1 MMRRTPTTL
10 SLTGVQH
17 VELRKHLHGGDGK
30 EAAAILLC
38 GQRDGDRRHRLVVAD
53 VQPIPHSVCTAR
65 SPTHVSWPTDYIAP
79 LLNRATDQRLSVVK
93 VHSHPNGA
101 TAFSA
106 IDDESDKR
114 FLPSVLDWVEADVL
128 HGSTIMLPDGQMRGR
143 VLDAKFGFEPIDCI
157 NVVGD
162 DLQFWYEHST
172 ECGNKSFLASQAQV
186 FDDGTIERLQRLSI
200 AVVGVSGTGSP
211 VVEQLVRL
219 GVGEV
224 VLVDDDHVEERNVNR
239 ILHSTMQDAQQGK
252 PKVEVLAEAIRRMGL
267 GTRVIRVEGNL
278 WSRDVVRTVGQCD
291 VLFGCMDT
299 VDGRYLLNKLATHYL
314 LPYFDVGVG
323 LIPREDQRGRS
334 SAPIDVCHRVSYM
347 QPGGSSLL
355 SRGLFTMTDVSAAG
369 LRRRDPAAFG
379 QQVDEGYIA
388 AVQTHRPAV
397 ISINFLAAAL
407 AVNEFLARLHP
418 FREAANS
425 DCAELTFDLTD
436 MELHHDPDGAPCEM
450 LGSHVGKGDEEPM
463 LELPELAARS

>member
-1 MMRRTPTTL
+1 MMRHTPTTL

-17 VELRKHLHGGDGK
+17 VELRKHLHGGDGR

-79 LLNRATDQRLSVVK
+79 LLNRAADQRLSVVK

-106 IDDESDKR
+106 MDDESDKR
-114 FLPSVLDWVEADVL
+114 LLPSVLDWVEADVL

-172 ECGNKSFLASQAQV
+172 ECGNKGFLASQAQV

-267 GTRVIRVEGNL
+267 GTRVIPVEDNL

-314 LPYFDVGVG
+314 LPYFDVGVR
-323 LIPREDQRGRS
+323 LQPRKQQR
-334 SAPIDVCHRVSYM
+334 PHPTTIDVCHRVSYM

-355 SRGLFTMTDVSAAG
+355 SRGLFTMDNVRAAG
-369 LRRRDPAAFG
+369 LRRRDLAAFS
-379 QQVDEGYIA
+379 QQADEGYIA
-388 AVQTHRPAV
+388 GVQTHRPAV

-418 FREAANS
+418 FRKAANS

-436 MELHHDPDGAPCEM
+436 LDLYRDPDGAPCKI
-450 LGSHVGKGDEEPM
+450 LGPHVGKGDEEPT
-463 LELPELAARS
+463 LGLPQLAARS